1 MYIGDITKEVVLN
14 NLKQSEVIEQSLFI
28 QLPHLNNKQKE
39 IGISIQAE
47 IRNKEN
53 LSSEDISPKELLYA
67 LRIITIS
74 LSNLLTD
81 L

>member
-39 IGISIQAE
+39 IAISIQAE